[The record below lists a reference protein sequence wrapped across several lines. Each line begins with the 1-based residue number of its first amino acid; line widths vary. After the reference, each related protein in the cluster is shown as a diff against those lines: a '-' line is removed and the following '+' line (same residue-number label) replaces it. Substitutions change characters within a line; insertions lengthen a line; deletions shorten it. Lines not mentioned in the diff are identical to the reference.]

1 MIVKKSP
8 NTPKSWTFFSNLE
21 VWSENVHVLLQV
33 FCIYTSL
40 RMTKV
45 LASVRQRWKNTHICS
60 QTLQRDEVT
69 VSDNP
74 KDCWKNFITADL
86 NSNDIEK
93 GFCRTGCCCWNLI
106 HHQHIRSS
114 TRISE
119 PLKVNNWRGDEASRH
134 LLPSKEYSWD
144 PKANRTRFSKE
155 IVQLWLWNK
164 KHWNLWGWYNHTIR
178 GRDSRAFTKDV
189 PRAKPE
195 GHPEDS
201 VCKTRLAL
209 VRLAHYL
216 HPAQIS
222 MRRL

>member
-1 MIVKKSP
+1 MIIRKSP

-74 KDCWKNFITADL
+74 IDCWKNFITADF
-86 NSNDIEK
+86 NSNDLEK
-93 GFCRTGCCCWNLI
+93 CFCRTGCCCWNLI

-119 PLKVNNWRGDEASRH
+119 PLKVNNRRGDKASRH
-134 LLPSKEYSWD
+134 LLPSKEYSWEKD
-144 PKANRTRFSKE
+144 LETKVSWLPGIRAINMAPIYRCIPSLGVGRGDRKMFIIPRKAVKYDRIVHPKLEF
-155 IVQLWLWNK
+155 QLKN
-164 KHWNLWGWYNHTIR
+164 
-178 GRDSRAFTKDV
+178 
-189 PRAKPE
+189 
-195 GHPEDS
+195 
-201 VCKTRLAL
+201 
-209 VRLAHYL
+209 
-216 HPAQIS
+216 
-222 MRRL
+222 